1 MTIDELKQLSPEQLA
16 QLPPE
21 LLNQLSPEMVAQLA
35 PQGQSMAA
43 GGIGLPVNTS
53 LDPQALSIGQEHP
66 LGKPPMVPTQM
77 DPNIVAHPREL
88 ADARADDF
96 TRIMGPSP
104 EVRPMETHMQE
115 AAKTYDSI
123 NPAPKKEHWLQSLST
138 ALRGAGA
145 ASHAFG
151 GDPSHA
157 SAFNSEMSGNAEKE
171 NKLVSDRAAG
181 IGKIALSGE
190 ATEKAARLGY
200 KDAFNK
206 HRLPDYSAPISAASP
221 RDPNKPPEKDTMP
234 GTTIISGDH
243 AEDAALELD
252 TALESLL
259 SRMKSGA
266 GEDGISAWGD
276 PNAHATVLNY
286 VQSTQLK
293 LQQGTLR
300 VNDLNRTMD
309 LLNST
314 DPAKLQ
320 KQLDNY
326 LESRNRL

>member
-1 MTIDELKQLSPEQLA
+1 
-16 QLPPE
+16 
-21 LLNQLSPEMVAQLA
+21 
-35 PQGQSMAA
+35 MAA

-77 DPNIVAHPREL
+77 DPNIVAHPRET
-88 ADARADDF
+88 ADARANDF
-96 TRIMGPSP
+96 TRIYGASP

-157 SAFNSEMSGNAEKE
+157 SAFNSEISGNAEKE

-181 IGKIALSGE
+181 IGKIALSGVE
-190 ATEKAARLGY
+190 TEKAARLGY
-200 KDAFNK
+200 KDAFNEA
-206 HRLPDYSAPISAASP
+206 RMPDYGAPISAASP

-243 AEDAALELD
+243 AKDAASELD
-252 TALESLL
+252 NALDALV
-259 SRMKSGA
+259 SRMNSGA
-266 GEDGISAWGD
+266 GEEGVSAWGD
-276 PNAHATVLNY
+276 PNAQATVLNY
-286 VQSTQLK
+286 VKSTQLR

-300 VNDLNRTMD
+300 VDDLNRTMA

-314 DPAKLQ
+314 DPANYQ
-320 KQLDNY
+320 KQLENY
-326 LESRNRL
+326 REFQNRQ

>member
-1 MTIDELKQLSPEQLA
+1 MTIDELKLLSPEQLA
-16 QLPPE
+16 QLPPDI
-21 LLNQLSPEMVAQLA
+21 LNQLPPEVVAQLA

-66 LGKPPMVPTQM
+66 LGKPPMAPTQM

-145 ASHAFG
+145 GAHAFG
-151 GDPSHA
+151 GDPRHA
-157 SAFNSEMSGNAEKE
+157 SAFNKEMSGNAEKE
-171 NKLVSDRAAG
+171 TKLFSDRAAG

-243 AEDAALELD
+243 AKNAALERD

-266 GEDGISAWGD
+266 GEEGVSAWGD
-276 PNAHATVLNY
+276 LNARDTILNF
-286 VQSTQLK
+286 VNADQHK

-300 VNDLNRTMD
+300 VDDHNRTLK

-314 DPAKLQ
+314 DPAELQ
-320 KQLDNY
+320 KQLENY
-326 LESRNRL
+326 IESRDRL